1 MAKRVLPWVPWIVA
15 EATLA
20 WLEAQ
25 FWPDGGLWLLLI
37 WTVVLLL
44 YRTALAPTSRRSVRL
59 VGDVVFAGLC
69 VLAVFE
75 GGWYLLPTV
84 AAFAACDAA
93 GLTIELP
100 SLPDDAAGHEVGAA
114 IAAMLLGWAGL
125 AIAVSGPI
133 YSTATS
139 RVSANGVVTTSGP
152 QLGLLQAG
160 LSPQTAVLLV
170 ATAALFALVM
180 IAALLHVR
188 TDGVDAWR
196 VLVAVTALLVVLVV
210 LGLPT
215 LGFWLVPGGA
225 FALTA
230 VQAGRRVQ
238 PSTHAP

>member
-1 MAKRVLPWVPWIVA
+1 MAKRLLPWLPWLLA
-15 EATLA
+15 EATLV

-44 YRTALAPTSRRSVRL
+44 YRTALAPTSRRNVRL

-69 VLAVFE
+69 LLAVFE

-84 AAFAACDAA
+84 VAFAACDAA

-100 SLPDDAAGHEVGAA
+100 SLPDDAAGHEAGAA
-114 IAAMLLGWAGL
+114 IAATLLGWAGL

-139 RVSANGVVTTSGP
+139 TVSATGVVVTSGP
-152 QLGLLQAG
+152 QLGLLQTG
-160 LSPQTAVLLV
+160 LSPQTAVFLV
-170 ATAALFALVM
+170 ATAVLFGLVTLV
-180 IAALLHVR
+180 ALLHVR
-188 TDGVDAWR
+188 TGGAGAWR
-196 VLVAVTALLVVLVV
+196 VLVAVTVLLVVLLV

-215 LGFWLVPGGA
+215 LGLWIVPGGA
-225 FALTA
+225 FALAA
-230 VQAGRRVQ
+230 VQAGRRV
-238 PSTHAP
+238 

>member
-1 MAKRVLPWVPWIVA
+1 MVKPMLPWLPWLLA
-15 EATLA
+15 EATLV

-25 FWPDGGLWLLLI
+25 HWPDGGLWLLLI

-44 YRTALAPTSRRSVRL
+44 YRTALAPTSRRGVR
-59 VGDVVFAGLC
+59 VFGDVVFAGLC
-69 VLAVFE
+69 MLAVFE

-84 AAFAACDAA
+84 VAFAACDAA

-100 SLPDDAAGHEVGAA
+100 SLPGDAAGHEVGAA
-114 IAAMLLGWAGL
+114 IASTLLGGAGL
-125 AIAVSGPI
+125 GIAVSGPI

-139 RVSANGVVTTSGP
+139 TVSANGVVVTSGP

-170 ATAALFALVM
+170 ATAVLFGLVTLV
-180 IAALLHVR
+180 ALLHVR
-188 TDGVDAWR
+188 TGGVDAWR

-215 LGFWLVPGGA
+215 LGFWLGPGGA
-225 FALTA
+225 FGLTA
-230 VQAGRRVQ
+230 VRAGRRVQ
-238 PSTHAP
+238 PSARRP